1 LKNNVYERRMLALEA
16 PISSAPM
23 FLRSILVPLEFRNRG
38 LGFQQAG
45 QENHEIDETSQTR
58 KLECKDIYGNNG
70 HIMLETLLQA
80 LVP

>member
-1 LKNNVYERRMLALEA
+1 MLALEA
-16 PISSAPM
+16 PISSAQM

-58 KLECKDIYGNNG
+58 KNVKTCKDIYGNNG
-70 HIMLETLLQA
+70 HIMSETLLQA